1 MAAWLLL
8 TLLLYQAL
16 LAAAHGSVQVTGI
29 VGKPV
34 LLHVNVPPGF
44 QVRDAIWRYLSP
56 KEELVAT
63 FFRGSSETLYQ
74 SRFHGR
80 SRLHKNLTLEIG
92 QVELGDNG
100 TFSALLVNTRGH
112 IETRTLH
119 LAVYEVVSQLA
130 VQVFTSTGQNSSAG
144 ACEVFLTCGASKGT
158 NVTYSWRRAE
168 GAHLHAGTHSF
179 FEAGQVLRV
188 QLGPGDRTACY
199 TCTAVNAVSQ
209 VSVTIVPWK
218 HCHKEEGVAASK
230 YDYRDILLIAL
241 PLAVLAISMVTMGI
255 LHSWKRSGKHRIA
268 SLADAC
274 EAEPVPV

>member
-1 MAAWLLL
+1 MGGALRPGRSPHREMVWVSRTVIHHSSWRSRGSGERRVAGDTASEPVPTPQPIMKGSSCFLIL
-8 TLLLYQAL
+8 AL

-34 LLHVNVPPGF
+34 LLHVDVPPGF
-44 QVRDAIWRYLSP
+44 EVRDAIWRYLSP

-119 LAVYEVVSQLA
+119 LAVYGTVALMPCW
-130 VQVFTSTGQNSSAG
+130 GQ
-144 ACEVFLTCGASKGT
+144 
-158 NVTYSWRRAE
+158 R
-168 GAHLHAGTHSF
+168 AGT
-179 FEAGQVLRV
+179 QVM
-188 QLGPGDRTACY
+188 
-199 TCTAVNAVSQ
+199 
-209 VSVTIVPWK
+209 
-218 HCHKEEGVAASK
+218 
-230 YDYRDILLIAL
+230 
-241 PLAVLAISMVTMGI
+241 LA
-255 LHSWKRSGKHRIA
+255 
-268 SLADAC
+268 ADAQLHLPGVC
-274 EAEPVPV
+274 VGAKAGLSPRLLAQYMAPAMYLTSQH